1 VDDGCRIR
9 YKTKDK
15 RYKIE
20 GEIASSSRGCG
31 TPRNDVKMNRFLS
44 LEGVGVGNMKRTQNG
59 ASKAKLRSSYVT
71 LVVSVSLV
79 LFLLGIL
86 GLVLIN
92 ARELSDYFRESL
104 SFSIMLD
111 DAAKEADIRMLQKD
125 LDAKPYVKSTMYVS
139 KEEAAAKMKEELGED
154 FISFLGDNP
163 LPPTIDVYL
172 VSDYTSSD
180 NVAKIEKYIYLYPF
194 VKDVLYPE
202 SLLILINENVR
213 KISLFL
219 LVISAFLFLIA
230 LTIINNTIRLSI
242 YSKRF
247 LIRTMQLVGATR
259 SFIRRPFIM
268 QGAFYGFLSALI
280 AMTLLMGMLYLIEKE
295 FFKMFSFENMNLLI
309 LLGAAIIIIGV
320 FINIISTWFSV
331 NKYLSISEDKLY
343 Y

>member
-1 VDDGCRIR
+1 
-9 YKTKDK
+9 
-15 RYKIE
+15 
-20 GEIASSSRGCG
+20 
-31 TPRNDVKMNRFLS
+31 M
-44 LEGVGVGNMKRTQNG
+44 GNNEN
-59 ASKAKLRSSYVT
+59 KATRARLRSSYLT

-125 LDAKPYVKSTMYVS
+125 LDAKAYIKSTEYVS
-139 KEEAAAKMKEELGED
+139 KDEAAASMKEELGED

-163 LPPTIDVYL
+163 LPPSIDVYL
-172 VSDYTSSD
+172 VSDYTNPDS
-180 NVAKIEKYIYLYPF
+180 VAKIEKYILLYPF
-194 VKDVLYPE
+194 VDDVIIPE
-202 SLLILINENVR
+202 SLLLLINENV
-213 KISLFL
+213 KKVSLFL
-219 LVISAFLFLIA
+219 LVISFFLFLIA
-230 LTIINNTIRLSI
+230 LTIINNTIRLSV

-259 SFIRRPFIM
+259 AFIRKPFLL
-268 QGAFYGFLSALI
+268 QGALHGFLAAI
-280 AMTLLMGMLYLIEKE
+280 VAMTLLTGLLYLIEKE
-295 FFKMFSFENMNLLI
+295 FFMMFTFENTNLFI
-309 LLGAAIIIIGV
+309 LLGAVIIFTGV
-320 FINIISTWFSV
+320 LINVISTFFSV

>member
-1 VDDGCRIR
+1 
-9 YKTKDK
+9 
-15 RYKIE
+15 
-20 GEIASSSRGCG
+20 
-31 TPRNDVKMNRFLS
+31 
-44 LEGVGVGNMKRTQNG
+44 MKRTQDS

-92 ARELSDYFRESL
+92 ARGLSDYFRENL

-125 LDAKPYVKSTMYVS
+125 LDAKPYVKSTKYVS
-139 KEEAAAKMKEELGED
+139 KEEAAVKMKEELGED

-172 VSDYTSSD
+172 VSDYTSSE

-219 LVISAFLFLIA
+219 LVISTFLFLIA

-295 FFKMFSFENMNLLI
+295 FFSLFSFENINLLM
-309 LLGAAIIIIGV
+309 LLGGVIVVIGIL
-320 FINIISTWFSV
+320 INIISTYFSV